1 MNYIRKTV
9 IPKAVKDLLKEEDLS
24 TLYEIRDLLSD
35 MISMRE
41 APLSKIGSTRDRG
54 SNREVIEERH
64 SGTMTF
70 RLERVSCGKN
80 CKGCPHGPYW
90 YGYWREGGK
99 TRSKYI
105 GENLNAQ
112 RLKKE

>member
-1 MNYIRKTV
+1 MLCEIS
-9 IPKAVKDLLKEEDLS
+9 DLVERLIQERSKPPLAEELPGD
-24 TLYEIRDLLSD
+24 
-35 MISMRE
+35 RE
-41 APLSKIGSTRDRG
+41 VLDVQLRGST
-54 SNREVIEERH
+54 
-64 SGTMTF
+64 TY

-105 GENLNAQ
+105 GKSLLSSET
-112 RLKKE
+112 KDGVVV

>member
-1 MNYIRKTV
+1 V
-9 IPKAVKDLLKEEDLS
+9 IPRAFKGILEQEDLPFLYELRDLVADLISKKEE
-24 TLYEIRDLLSD
+24 THN
-35 MISMRE
+35 
-41 APLSKIGSTRDRG
+41 PLSKSHDHSGS
-54 SNREVIEERH
+54 REVLEERH
-64 SGTMTF
+64 SDSMTF

-105 GENLNAQ
+105 GKNLRNSGA
-112 RLKKE
+112 KI